1 MNHEEQ
7 LLTTGRVIDAA
18 RKIESRLV
26 ECGASGSG
34 LREKADSL
42 GSALPEEAVQL
53 IHFVGT
59 IRNRVAH
66 ESGTTLRPDELE
78 LFEEA
83 TEEILLELDKIA
95 ADSAA
100 PTPETAAAP
109 PRKEREEEPPAEK
122 TAVPRNRSPRSPA
135 KPPPEKTAEPLL
147 PPWNSPMWNI
157 LPGLHLVYVF
167 GAGWSAFGAG
177 QLYLL
182 LILAELIALTALG
195 FAAALASLPLAAAG
209 GVLFLAIYGCGVWL
223 GLSNPP
229 DAGGRAWYCLIP
241 LANFWF
247 FAGKIIRFIDPA
259 ELVVSLAL
267 LGIWLAAVQLA
278 IYREFTAAGVI
289 ACASWLG
296 ALIDSLRRRR

>member
-1 MNHEEQ
+1 MNHEEL

-100 PTPETAAAP
+100 PTPEAAAAP

-182 LILAELIALTALG
+182 LILAELIALTTLG

-223 GLSNPP
+223 GLRNPP
-229 DAGGRAWYCLIP
+229 DAGGRAWYSLIP